1 MNIIVDIN
9 HPAHVHFFKYFIR
22 EMKKLGNRILVTA
35 SGRSIVFELL
45 DYYGIDYVN
54 MGYYGNSLVDKGLNV
69 PLMDFKMLK
78 VALRFKP
85 NIFMGVGSIR
95 AAHISKML
103 EKISITFE
111 DTEHSREQY
120 ILYAPFTDIIFTPDN
135 FMLDL
140 GPKQIRYRGDQKIA
154 YLHPKWFE
162 PNPRVLDDLGL
173 KEGEPFSVLRFI
185 SWSATHDFHQL
196 GIVNKEKFV
205 NTLRKYIRVYISTE
219 GILPP
224 SLEMYRLRCHPS
236 LIHDFLYYS
245 SLYIGEGAS
254 MATEAA
260 LLGTPAIYVSSLAH
274 TMGNLEE
281 LEIRYGLLFN
291 CVDDDAALKLAIKL
305 VSENNVK
312 KEWTKKRGL
321 LLKEKI
327 DVTKFMIELIQDY
340 PNSIVKLKNT
350 KKNF

>member
-1 MNIIVDIN
+1 MLSMNIIVDIN

-54 MGYYGNSLVDKGLNV
+54 MGYYGNSLVDKVLNV

-85 NIFMGVGSIR
+85 DIFMGLGSIR
-95 AAHISKML
+95 AAHVSKML

-120 ILYAPFTDIIFTPDN
+120 ILYAPFTDVIFTPDN

-154 YLHPKWFE
+154 YLHPKWFK

-185 SWSATHDFHQL
+185 SWSATHDANQF
-196 GIVNKEKFV
+196 
-205 NTLRKYIRVYISTE
+205 
-219 GILPP
+219 GILDKAGYVDALRAYGKVFISAEG
-224 SLEMYRLRCHPS
+224 SLPIELDRYRLKCHPA
-236 LIHDFLYYS
+236 LIHDLLYYS
-245 SLYIGEGAS
+245 SLYLGEGAS

-260 LLGTPAIYVSSLAH
+260 LLGTPSIYVSSLTH
-274 TMGNLEE
+274 KMGNLDE
-281 LEIRYGLLFN
+281 LEKKYGLLYSFTN
-291 CVDDDAALKLAIKL
+291 SVEALNHAIKL
-305 VSENNVK
+305 LSDK
-312 KEWTKKRGL
+312 KNKSAWQIKSCSLFKD
-321 LLKEKI
+321 KI
-327 DVTKFMIELIQDY
+327 DVTDFL
-340 PNSIVKLKNT
+340 LKYVEN
-350 KKNF
+350 KYKNE